1 MRDLRGR
8 GVMLSAKRSRLKAYW
23 EMNVRM
29 WKSWINFFFLARN
42 WKGLPKKLLVRGG
55 KKSENLWVPNSFRSI
70 WQKEQKRERDIASL
84 THYWSMGARLTG
96 RAKQKHGHGKI
107 ARMLL
112 KEKSWVMSRPG
123 QCTTTSQSMCDSW
136 DLSPL
141 RFWLP

>member
-1 MRDLRGR
+1 MGDLRGQ
-8 GVMLSAKRSRLKAYW
+8 GVALSAKRSRLKAYW

-29 WKSWINFFFLARN
+29 WKSWINFFFHS
-42 WKGLPKKLLVRGG
+42 KKLERLTEKIAG
-55 KKSENLWVPNSFRSI
+55 KRRKKARICGFQTHLGPYGRKSKS
-70 WQKEQKRERDIASL
+70 ERDIASL